1 MSRWNRFAP
10 LAVVLLMGT
19 SLAVARDDTPG
30 KDSKK
35 SDSSKAA
42 KPPTHKVEKGPFRID
57 VSLKGV
63 FETPAMTEVSV
74 HFEAWGA
81 PMSPQTVLS
90 AVEAGTPVKKGDV
103 LVRLDPDR
111 IDKMIRDVESDQML
125 SDLSLRQLETEVAA
139 LEKSAPLDL
148 AAADRMK
155 RLSDED
161 AKRFEEVDRPFAEE
175 SAKRSNKMMHQ
186 QLEYAMEE
194 LKQLEKMYRTKDLT
208 EETEEI
214 ILKRQ
219 RNEVDYYK
227 FVVKQ
232 SDVRM
237 EQFFGFDLPRRVE
250 RIKEEIIRANLAWE
264 KAKITLPMQLQK
276 SRLALDKA
284 KYERA
289 RARER
294 MANLKADRQL
304 FTIKS
309 PADGIVYY
317 GRCSQGQFSNA
328 GALLSRLQKG
338 GNILSD
344 EVFMTIVQ
352 PRPLFVRASADEKE
366 YQQIAVSAATKIVP
380 TALPDTKLD
389 GKIEKVSTTPM
400 APGAFEVRSSVE
412 VGDAKVYPGMGC
424 TVKVSPY
431 VRESAITV
439 PTGLVFADDLNE
451 DKMHVYI
458 WRADA
463 GKFAKVAVTVGKK
476 AGGKS
481 EITSGLKAG
490 DEIAMTKPEA
500 KDLMDR

>member
-1 MSRWNRFAP
+1 MVAFV
-10 LAVVLLMGT
+10 AVSLIVT
-19 SLAVARDDTPG
+19 SLAVARDDKPTHD
-30 KDSKK
+30 KDAKK
-35 SDSSKAA
+35 SEAA
-42 KPPTHKVEKGPFRID
+42 KSPKPPTHKVDKAPFRVD
-57 VSLKGV
+57 LSLKGT

-74 HFEAWGA
+74 NFEAWAA
-81 PMSPQTVLS
+81 PMAPQPVLS
-90 AVEAGTPVKKGDV
+90 AVEPGTRVKKGDV

-111 IDKMIRDVESDQML
+111 IDKMIRDMESDQML
-125 SDLSLRQLETEVAA
+125 ADLSLRQLETEVGA

-161 AKRFEEVDRPFAEE
+161 AKRFEEIDRPFAEE

-194 LKQLEKMYRTKDLT
+194 LKQLEKMYRSKDLT

-227 FVVKQ
+227 FIVKQ
-232 SDVRM
+232 SDVRKD
-237 EQFFGFDLPRRVE
+237 QFFGFDLPRRIE
-250 RIKEEIIRANLAWE
+250 RVKEEVIRANLAWE

-289 RARER
+289 RATER
-294 MANLKADRQL
+294 LANLKADRQL

-317 GRCSQGQFSNA
+317 GRCSQGNFSNA
-328 GALLSRLQKG
+328 AALLNRLQKG
-338 GNILSD
+338 GNILAE

-352 PRPLFVRASADEKE
+352 PRPLFVRATADEKE
-366 YQQIAVSAATKIVP
+366 YPQIAVGAPTKIIP
-380 TALPDTKLD
+380 NSLPDTKLD
-389 GKIEKVSTTPM
+389 GQIEKVTLTPIS
-400 APGAFEVRSSVE
+400 PGTFEVRSTVE
-412 VGDAKVYPGMGC
+412 VGDAKVFPGMGC
-424 TVKVSPY
+424 TVKVTPY
-431 VRESAITV
+431 LRESVIAV
-439 PTGLVFADDLNE
+439 PSSSVFADELN
-451 DKMHVYI
+451 DDRLHVYV

-463 GKFAKVAVTVGKK
+463 SKFQKRSVTVGKK
-476 AGGKS
+476 SGGKT
-481 EITSGLKAG
+481 EIIDGLKVG
-490 DEIAMTKPEA
+490 DEIAVTKPEA
-500 KDLMDR
+500 KDVKE